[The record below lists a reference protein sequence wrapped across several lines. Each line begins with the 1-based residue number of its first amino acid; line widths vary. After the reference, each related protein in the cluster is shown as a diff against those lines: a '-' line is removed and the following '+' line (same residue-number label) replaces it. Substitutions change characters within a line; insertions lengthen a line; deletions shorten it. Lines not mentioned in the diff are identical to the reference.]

1 MAAWGVAEWGVYLN
15 GLDSRIAKIGETIA
29 QESTI
34 SEENP
39 DGITEAEKTEL
50 SDAIADLS
58 TEMDYYVLMGAQT
71 YAENANQA
79 TKTAVSDARKALV
92 DAGSVINSSEISKKI
107 SQQATALETLYNET
121 SAAVE
126 AAEDDAARIEAYE
139 NFVEGTNA
147 IQEALEAIREEI
159 VENTYVIGDVNGNG
173 GEPNTAD
180 LQLLFNWIGE
190 GLSLEQ
196 IKEEHGAAIA
206 AAADVN
212 GSGELNI
219 ADGTALIQIIS
230 NESSASTRRIIAR
243 HGVVESDNV
252 FGLVR
257 SGEEEGNRLY
267 SLFLNNSSSFIGA
280 QVDIQLPIGMTLLDA
295 RLSGRAAGHEVQI
308 YDNGGGNYRLVIFSM
323 ANAAF
328 EGNSGE
334 LVELTIEG
342 IGNPVATDMILADP
356 THTAVQG
363 KTADTTLLD
372 SIMESAHNVKE
383 RIYNAAGQ
391 SLRAVQRGIN
401 IIRRSDGTT
410 SKEMHK

>member
-363 KTADTTLLD
+363 KTADTTMLD